1 MQLLSTPVLF
11 DTLQCLEEVP
21 HGSILQ
27 VEPGWK
33 TGKDF
38 RHIVLKAWVRS
49 TMSGNADRLFVCIRR
64 VKKNLQWL
72 DTEEMGVVV
81 DAQQLYNKYVK
92 HKLAKKSLSKLIVV
106 QGLYICST

>member
-1 MQLLSTPVLF
+1 
-11 DTLQCLEEVP
+11 
-21 HGSILQ
+21 
-27 VEPGWK
+27 
-33 TGKDF
+33 
-38 RHIVLKAWVRS
+38 
-49 TMSGNADRLFVCIRR
+49 MSDNADRLFVCIRC

-81 DAQQLYNKYVK
+81 DAQQLYNEYVK